1 MHQNGVNNED
11 FQQPAMLPS
20 PAKLKRNLKGEMMH
34 TVAEPETMDES
45 VGISSVLTN
54 ALEHIV
60 EQLDVLTI
68 VSIPAPLY

>member
-1 MHQNGVNNED
+1 MV
-11 FQQPAMLPS
+11 
-20 PAKLKRNLKGEMMH
+20 R
-34 TVAEPETMDES
+34 TVVEPETMDES

-68 VSIPAPLY
+68 VSISPPLY

>member
-1 MHQNGVNNED
+1 M
-11 FQQPAMLPS
+11 
-20 PAKLKRNLKGEMMH
+20 LKRNLKGEMMH
-34 TVAEPETMDES
+34 TVAGPGTMDES
-45 VGISSVLTN
+45 VGISPVLTT